1 MRLGF
6 TEEFSLTE
14 ERLRANLSVTGGQ
27 LTTVAQ
33 QVAGQNRNWNV
44 TITPNQL
51 ETVTIT
57 LATTGDCDDANAI
70 CAWAGKPL
78 TDTFTVS
85 IPHYVI
91 PRVTD
96 VTVTGGPGQNGAWDT
111 GETATIEVRF
121 NKAVTVS
128 GLPGEEPALGI
139 LIGGTRRQAAYAGGS
154 GSDALTFSHP
164 VTAEDAGTTSVEVVD
179 NGITLGE
186 TGIADS
192 HGQAAVLTFDY
203 YTYLS
208 TTAPPIRALFK
219 GLPASH
225 GESGFTFEL
234 TFSEAPDNLS
244 YLTLQGDDENPGLL
258 SVTNAVVDG
267 VRPLETGQSRRW
279 EVTVTPSGADPVTI
293 TLAANRNCAEAS
305 AICKDA
311 RRLAGPVTA
320 TVIGRASTGNTA
332 ATGAPTITG
341 TAGVGETLTANT
353 SGISDSDGTENA
365 TFAYQWLADDIA
377 ISGATGSTY
386 TLSDAEEGRT
396 IKVRVSFTDDA
407 GNEETLTSAATAAV
421 SPEPTDRPHGL
432 RASGDADAVTLN
444 WSAPDAADN
453 VTMYRILRHRP
464 EEGEP
469 EALVYVEYT
478 HSRATSHTDTEVEG
492 GVLYV
497 YQVQAVDIFGF
508 VGEASGPASVRVP
521 VLNTPATGA
530 PAISGTAQVGETLT
544 ASTSGISD
552 SDGLAKATFA
562 YQWLA
567 DDTDIAGATG
577 SAYTLADAEEGKAI
591 KVRVSFTDDAGNEE
605 TLTSTATAA
614 VEAALTAEQQ
624 DVPGSHDG
632 SGTFTFRIL
641 FSEPVTAGYATLK
654 EHSFQVSNATIKKA
668 QRVDGQDDLRK
679 FTVQPSFRCRRGPGA
694 TRLPSDCS
702 DEGAICTSDGK
713 RLSTRLEITVPGP
726 APANSAATGTP
737 AISGTPEAGQPLTA
751 STSGIS
757 DADGLTNATFGYQ
770 WIANDGTADT
780 DIQDATASTYPLTDA
795 DVGKTIRVRVSFTD
809 DAGNEETLTSTATD
823 AVEAAPA
830 PNSPATGSPTITGAA
845 QVGETLTAS
854 TPGIADVD
862 GLTNATFSYQWL
874 ADDTDIAG
882 ATGSSYTL
890 TDSDEGKSIKVRVFF
905 TDDAGNEETLTST
918 ATDAVEAAPAPNSP
932 ATGSPTITGAAQ
944 VGETLTAS
952 TSGIE
957 DDNGLDSATFS
968 IQWLADDTGIAGAT
982 GSSYT
987 LTDSDEGK
995 IVSVKVSF
1003 TDDAGHAETLTSAA
1017 TAAVEARP
1025 LPPLTASL
1033 ENVAAR
1039 PTTVRAAF
1047 TFELRFSEDFSL
1059 GYKTLRDHAF
1069 TVSGGEVR
1077 TKARRLE
1084 KGSNVRLARSRSR
1097 RTADGRRDRGA
1108 ARDHGL

>member
-27 LTTVAQ
+27 LTTAAQ

-51 ETVTIT
+51 ETVSIS
-57 LATTGDCDDANAI
+57 LATTSDCDAANAI

-78 TDTFTVS
+78 TDTFTVAV
-85 IPHYVI
+85 PHYTI

-96 VTVTGGPGQNGAWDT
+96 VTVTGGPGENGAWDT
-111 GETATIEVRF
+111 GETATIEVQF

-154 GSDALTFSHP
+154 GTDKLTFSHP

-244 YLTLQGDDENPGLL
+244 YLTLQGDDQNPGLL
-258 SVTNAVVDG
+258 SVTNGVVDG
-267 VRPLETGQSRRW
+267 VRPLETGQNRRW
-279 EVTVTPSGADPVTI
+279 EVTITPSGADPVTI

-320 TVIGRASTGNTA
+320 TVTGRASTGNTA
-332 ATGAPTITG
+332 AAGAPAITGA
-341 TAGVGETLTANT
+341 AQVGETLKAST
-353 SGISDSDGTENA
+353 SAIEDDDGTDDA

-386 TLSDAEEGRT
+386 TLSDTEEGRA

-407 GNEETLTSAATAAV
+407 GNEETLTSEATGAV
-421 SPEPTDRPHGL
+421 SAADQPEPTPEATDRPHGL
-432 RASGDADAVTLN
+432 RASGAADAVTLN
-444 WSAPDAADN
+444 WSAPDDDAG
-453 VTMYRILRHRP
+453 VTLYRILRHRP
-464 EEGEP
+464 EEGESEP
-469 EALVYVEYT
+469 LVYVEYT
-478 HSRATSHTDTEVEG
+478 HSRATSYTDTEVKG

-497 YQVQAVDIFGF
+497 YQVQAVDVFGF
-508 VGEASGPASVRVP
+508 VGEASDPASVRVP
-521 VLNTPATGA
+521 GSNTPATGS

-567 DDTDIAGATG
+567 EDTDIAGATG
-577 SAYTLADAEEGKAI
+577 SVYTLADAEEGRAI

-614 VEAALTAEQQ
+614 VEAALTAELQGAP
-624 DVPGSHDG
+624 DSHDG
-632 SGTFTFRIL
+632 SGTFNFRIL
-641 FSEPVTAGYATLK
+641 FSEPVDVGFTTLK
-654 EHSFQVSNATIKKA
+654 EHAFQVSNATIKKA
-668 QRVDGQDDLRK
+668 QRVDGRDDLRK
-679 FTVQPSFRCRRGPGA
+679 FTVQPSSDADVVLVLPATGDCTALGA
-694 TRLPSDCS
+694 V
-702 DEGAICTSDGK
+702 CTSDGK

-737 AISGTPEAGQPLTA
+737 AISGTLEAGQTLTA

-780 DIQDATASTYPLTDA
+780 DIQDATASTYTLTDA
-795 DVGKTIRVRVSFTD
+795 DAGKTIKVRVSFTD
-809 DAGNEETLTSTATD
+809 DGGNDETLTSTATD

-830 PNSPATGSPTITGAA
+830 PNSPATGAPTITGAA

-854 TPGIADVD
+854 TSGIEDDD
-862 GLTNATFSYQWL
+862 GLDSATFSFQWL

-890 TDSDEGKSIKVRVFF
+890 TDSDEGKAIRV
-905 TDDAGNEETLTST
+905 E
-918 ATDAVEAAPAPNSP
+918 
-932 ATGSPTITGAAQ
+932 
-944 VGETLTAS
+944 
-952 TSGIE
+952 
-957 DDNGLDSATFS
+957 
-968 IQWLADDTGIAGAT
+968 
-982 GSSYT
+982 
-987 LTDSDEGK
+987 
-995 IVSVKVSF
+995 VSF
-1003 TDDAGHAETLTSAA
+1003 TDDVGNVSSLPSAA
-1017 TAAVEARP
+1017 TAVVASAP
-1025 LPPLTASL
+1025 TPLTGQFLDIPSSHDGQ
-1033 ENVAAR
+1033 
-1039 PTTVRAAF
+1039 AAF
-1047 TFELRFSEDFSL
+1047 TFELRFSEEFELS
-1059 GYKTLRDHAF
+1059 YKTLRDLVF
-1069 TVSGGEVR
+1069 TVTGGEV
-1077 TKARRLE
+1077 TVARRLE
-1084 KGSNVRLARSRSR
+1084 KPSNVRWEIHVQPDGNGSVTVVLPVTTDCDAPGAVC
-1097 RTADGRRDRGA
+1097 TADGRMMSNRNELTVNGP
-1108 ARDHGL
+1108 GQ